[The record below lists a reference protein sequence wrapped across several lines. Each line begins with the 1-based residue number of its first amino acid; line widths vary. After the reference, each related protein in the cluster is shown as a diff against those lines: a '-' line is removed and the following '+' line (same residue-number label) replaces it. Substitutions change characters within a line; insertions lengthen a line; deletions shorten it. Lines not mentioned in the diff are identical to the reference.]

1 MAPNVRLFVSSTQTW
16 PPPKYFPKI
25 LHQNYEEGL
34 DEKLPKKVPK
44 IFYTVDIRDVCA
56 FVDAVAVW
64 NARRIY
70 VGMWP

>member
-1 MAPNVRLFVSSTQTW
+1 MASNVRLFVSSTQTW

-25 LHQNYEEGL
+25 LYRIYEECL
-34 DEKLPKKVPK
+34 DEKLPNKVPK
-44 IFYTVDIRDVCA
+44 IFYTVNMRGVST
-56 FVDAVAVW
+56 FVDAVDVW